1 MKFRKIGAS
10 LLAAAMLV
18 GSCLTASAA
27 EVPPETC
34 TVEYKEQS
42 KNITVTS
49 SWKDDI
55 IVLDFVIGQ
64 GASGDQLL
72 SLGDAV
78 VAVMSDRIY
87 MPGDTQRIEISVTN
101 NSGRS
106 FNYKDNSFILST
118 MDTSN
123 FGTLENGT
131 LLPVLGCDGQYVATR
146 FAGSMLPQYFSE
158 LFGGKTP
165 DFEMMCGIYETL
177 AENGYTG
184 ENAVTDYMVHY
195 FNKKYN
201 LSCTSLAE
209 VIEKKGDAIISALM
223 GNNGIFHV
231 TEDELEK
238 MEEQHPWIK
247 PLLFVSGTSGNLT
260 AQIKWPEGELAAAS
274 YNAFYQ
280 SLYAAAFGEENI
292 ARLNP
297 KASYDEFFDS
307 HCIADYI
314 PGSTAYTEANTY
326 MRDVFASSGIGN
338 GETVSFTVAFAVNA
352 PRMGNAYAD
361 YDIGHYNVIE
371 LEQTDGDV
379 TVSKVDPDGNAVNGA
394 EFVVGRVVDGET
406 QYLGYEGEWTA
417 DQQAAA
423 TFISENGSFTV
434 EKLPFGD
441 YFLQEIAAP
450 DGYVLL
456 DETVPFTVDEIT
468 ETVEVVNQL
477 EEEEIPDESTPL
489 TPPGEDGST
498 PSDDT
503 EEIPDESNP
512 LAPAT
517 GEASSSPVWFAV
529 GMILAGCCVCALA
542 VCRRKEARK
551 QK

>member
-27 EVPPETC
+27 EIPPETC
-34 TVEYKEQS
+34 TVDYRPTSPTVKVTTGMEGETGII
-42 KNITVTS
+42 NLEITS
-49 SWKDDI
+49 E
-55 IVLDFVIGQ
+55 
-64 GASGDQLL
+64 AEGDQVLAISDIL
-72 SLGDAV
+72 MEMSSLT
-78 VAVMSDRIY
+78 Y
-87 MPGDTQRIEISVTN
+87 MPGDTQNIKVNITN
-101 NSGRS
+101 NSGHQYQYKSGS
-106 FNYKDNSFILST
+106 FVLST
-118 MDTSN
+118 PDTDE
-123 FGTLENGT
+123 FGSLEEGS
-131 LLPVLGCDGQYVATR
+131 LLPMLGFDGQYLPIAGV
-146 FAGSMLPQYFSE
+146 GSMLPKYFYKD
-158 LFGGKTP
+158 LFGVKDSAAVT
-165 DFEMMCGIYETL
+165 FEMMCGIYEALKEKGYANLQEYL
-177 AENGYTG
+177 AKYYGYDSWD
-184 ENAVTDYMVHY
+184 EMVASDDQLG
-195 FNKKYN
+195 KK
-201 LSCTSLAE
+201 LFS
-209 VIEKKGDAIISALM
+209 SA
-223 GNNGIFHV
+223 GTNNGIF
-231 TEDELEK
+231 EEMSEEYLLKMIEK
-238 MEEQHPWIK
+238 YPWIDK
-247 PLLFVSGTSGNLT
+247 YLYVQASGDRLKV
-260 AQIKWPEGELAAAS
+260 QIKWPEAPIAGLSYDYFYRRLFFFAYGSENVAQLDPNGLNDFTLNHGVAS
-274 YNAFYQ
+274 YLPESAAYSEADTYFSDLLNAD
-280 SLYAAAFGEENI
+280 AFTN
-292 ARLNP
+292 
-297 KASYDEFFDS
+297 
-307 HCIADYI
+307 
-314 PGSTAYTEANTY
+314 GS
-326 MRDVFASSGIGN
+326 
-338 GETVSFTVAFAVNA
+338 TVSFDMAFALNG
-352 PRMGNAYAD
+352 PEMNNQYQYYEFGY
-361 YDIGHYNVIE
+361 YNSIV
-371 LEQTDGDV
+371 LEQVDGDV

-477 EEEEIPDESTPL
+477 KEEEIPDESTPL